1 MAKRTTYNQ
10 LDKAV
15 LKNSGAAASLMA
27 TMRGERKMFRFDS
40 VDAAAV
46 FMARELDYVKSKS
59 YDKLYPQFT
68 ALNTFPVNS
77 DTNPGAESITF
88 YTYDMEGFA
97 KIIDNYSTDLPR
109 ADVNGVPHSVPV
121 KTLGVSYGYSNQEMR
136 ASRMS
141 GKSLDARKAESAR
154 FQIDNATNK
163 IAWAGDDANGLLG
176 VLSTGQNIPVMNL
189 TAGATSGAISW
200 EGKTA
205 DEIVADVT
213 AMYGQVSRTTMDVER
228 PDTLVLPTDVYTVLS
243 LKRLGD
249 TEATVLSY
257 IKDHA
262 PYLKE
267 IISAAELNI
276 NAFTTN
282 PYAEG
287 APGVADNA
295 GQAVALLFTND
306 PDKLEINIPMAYTQN
321 PAQPRNLETL
331 IPCETRVAGTIVF
344 YPLSALVV
352 VGV

>member
-1 MAKRTTYNQ
+1 MATRTKYNK

-15 LKNSGAAASLMA
+15 LKNSGAAATLMA
-27 TMRGERKMFRFDS
+27 TMNSERKMFRFDS

-46 FMARELDYVKSKS
+46 FMARELDFVKSKS
-59 YDKLYPQFT
+59 YDKQYPQFT
-68 ALNTFPVNS
+68 ALSTFPVNS
-77 DTNPGAESITF
+77 DANPGAESITF
-88 YTYDMEGFA
+88 YTYDMEGLA

-109 ADVNGVPHSVPV
+109 ADVNGTPHSVPV

-163 IAWAGDDANGLLG
+163 IAWAGDAKNGLLG
-176 VLSTGQNIPVMNL
+176 VLSTGQNIPVKTL
-189 TAGATSGAISW
+189 TAGATSGKIKW
-200 EGKTA
+200 IDKTA

-213 AMYGQVSRTTMDVER
+213 EMYAQVSRATKDVER
-228 PDTLVLPTDVYTVLS
+228 PDTLVLPTEVYTALS

-257 IKDHA
+257 IQDHA

-267 IISAAELNI
+267 IISAAELNSDSVE
-276 NAFTTN
+276 TN
-282 PYAEG
+282 PYAAG
-287 APGVADNA
+287 TN

-306 PDKLEINIPMAYTQN
+306 PDKIEVNIPMAYTQN

-331 IPCETRVAGTIVF
+331 IPCESRVAGTIVF
-344 YPLSALVV
+344 YPLSALIV

>member
-1 MAKRTTYNQ
+1 MAKRTYNR
-10 LDKAV
+10 LDKEV
-15 LKNSGAAASLMA
+15 LKNSGAAATLMA
-27 TMRGERKMFRFDS
+27 TMQGERKMFRFDS

-46 FMARELDYVKSKS
+46 FMAKELDYVKSKS

-68 ALNTFPVNS
+68 ALSIFPVNS
-77 DTNPGAESITF
+77 DANPGAESITF

-109 ADVNGVPHSVPV
+109 ADVNGTPHSVPV

-163 IAWAGDDANGLLG
+163 IAWCGDAKNGIMG
-176 VLSTGQNIPVMNL
+176 VLSSGQNIPVKSL
-189 TAGATSGAISW
+189 TAGATSGAVSW
-200 EGKTA
+200 LLKTA
-205 DEIVADVT
+205 DEIVADLISV
-213 AMYGQVSRTTMDVER
+213 YSQVSTATHDVER
-228 PDTLVLPTDVYTVLS
+228 PDTLVLPTDVYNALS

-249 TEATVLSY
+249 TEGTVLSY
-257 IKDHA
+257 IQAHA

-267 IISAAELNI
+267 IVSASELNK
-276 NAFTTN
+276 NSPETN

-287 APGVADNA
+287 APGVSPEA
-295 GQAVALLFTND
+295 GQAVAFLFTNSA
-306 PDKLEINIPMAYTQN
+306 DKLEINIPMAYTQN

-331 IPCETRVAGTIVF
+331 IPCESRVAGAIMF
-344 YPLSALVV
+344 YPLSAIII

>member
-1 MAKRTTYNQ
+1 MAKRNTYNQ

-15 LKNSGAAASLMA
+15 LKSSGAAATLMA

-68 ALNTFPVNS
+68 ALNVFPVNS
-77 DTNPGAESITF
+77 DANPGAESITF

-163 IAWAGDDANGLLG
+163 IAWAGDAANGILG
-176 VLSTGQNIPVMNL
+176 VLSAGQNIPVKTL
-189 TAGATSGAISW
+189 TAGASGSTTWAS
-200 EGKTA
+200 KTA

-213 AMYGQVSRTTMDVER
+213 AMYAQVSATTMDVER
-228 PDTLVLPTDVYTVLS
+228 PDTLVLPTEVYTVLS
-243 LKRLGD
+243 L
-249 TEATVLSY
+249 
-257 IKDHA
+257 
-262 PYLKE
+262 
-267 IISAAELNI
+267 N
-276 NAFTTN
+276 
-282 PYAEG
+282 
-287 APGVADNA
+287 
-295 GQAVALLFTND
+295 Q
-306 PDKLEINIPMAYTQN
+306 
-321 PAQPRNLETL
+321 
-331 IPCETRVAGTIVF
+331 
-344 YPLSALVV
+344 
-352 VGV
+352 

>member
-1 MAKRTTYNQ
+1 MAKRNYNQ

-15 LKNSGAAASLMA
+15 LKSSGAAATLMA
-27 TMRGERKMFRFDS
+27 TMQGERKMFRFDS

-77 DTNPGAESITF
+77 DANPGAESITF

-154 FQIDNATNK
+154 FQVDNATNK
-163 IAWAGDDANGLLG
+163 IAWAGDAKNGILG
-176 VLSTGQNIPVMNL
+176 VLSTGQNVPVKSL
-189 TAGATSGAISW
+189 TAGAGGATTWAS
-200 EGKTA
+200 KTA

-213 AMYGQVSRTTMDVER
+213 AMYAQVSKTTKDVER
-228 PDTLVLPTDVYTVLS
+228 PDTLVLPTEVYTVLS

-267 IISAAELNI
+267 IISAAELNSD
-276 NAFTTN
+276 AAETN

-287 APGVADNA
+287 APGVATNG

-306 PDKLEINIPMAYTQN
+306 PDKIEINIPMAYTQN

-331 IPCETRVAGTIVF
+331 IPCESRVAGTIVF
-344 YPLSALVV
+344 YPLSALIV

>member
-1 MAKRTTYNQ
+1 MAKRNTYNR

-15 LKNSGAAASLMA
+15 LKNSGAAATLMA
-27 TMRGERKMFRFDS
+27 SMNSERKMFRFDS

-68 ALNTFPVNS
+68 ALNIFPVNS
-77 DTNPGAESITF
+77 DANPGAESITF

-163 IAWAGDDANGLLG
+163 IAWAGDAANGLLG
-176 VLSTGQNIPVMNL
+176 VLSAGQNIPVKTL
-189 TAGATSGAISW
+189 TAGAAGSTTWAS
-200 EGKTA
+200 KTA

-213 AMYGQVSRTTMDVER
+213 AMYAQVSASTMDVER
-228 PDTLVLPTDVYTVLS
+228 PDTLVLPTEVYTVLS

-267 IISAAELNI
+267 IVSAAELNS
-276 NAFTTN
+276 NAVGTN
-282 PYAEG
+282 PYA
-287 APGVADNA
+287 AASN
-295 GQAVALLFTND
+295 GQAVAFLFTND

-331 IPCETRVAGTIVF
+331 IPCESRVAGTIVF
-344 YPLSALVV
+344 YPLSALIVP
-352 VGV
+352 GV

>member
-1 MAKRTTYNQ
+1 MAKKTYNK

-15 LKNSGAAASLMA
+15 LMNSGAAATLMA
-27 TMRGERKMFRFDS
+27 TMRGERKAFRFDS

-46 FMARELDYVKSKS
+46 FMAQELDYVKSKS

-68 ALNTFPVNS
+68 ALNIFPVNS
-77 DTNPGAESITF
+77 DTNPGAEAITF

-163 IAWAGDDANGLLG
+163 IAWAGDAKNGIMG
-176 VLSTGQNIPVMNL
+176 VLSSGQNIPVKTL
-189 TAGATSGAISW
+189 TAGATSGAVNW
-200 EGKTA
+200 AGKTA

-213 AMYGQVSRTTMDVER
+213 AMYAQVTKATKDVER
-228 PDTLVLPTDVYTVLS
+228 PDTLVLPTEVYTVLA

-267 IISAAELNI
+267 IVSASELNSDSYE
-276 NAFTTN
+276 TN

-287 APGVADNA
+287 APGVATNA
-295 GQAVALLFTND
+295 GQAVAFLFTNS
-306 PDKLEINIPMAYTQN
+306 PDKMEINIPMAYTQN

-331 IPCETRVAGTIVF
+331 IPCESRVAGTIMF
-344 YPLSALVV
+344 YPLSALIV

>member
-1 MAKRTTYNQ
+1 MAKRNTYNQ

-15 LKNSGAAASLMA
+15 LKNSGAAATLMA
-27 TMRGERKMFRFDS
+27 TMQSERKMFRFDS

-68 ALNTFPVNS
+68 ALSIFPVNS
-77 DTNPGAESITF
+77 DANPGAESITF
-88 YTYDMEGFA
+88 NTYDMEGLA

-141 GKSLDARKAESAR
+141 GKSLDSRKAESAR

-163 IAWAGDDANGLLG
+163 IAWAGDVKNGLLG
-176 VLSTGQNIPVMNL
+176 VLSNGQNIPVKTL
-189 TAGATSGAISW
+189 TAGATSGQVSW
-200 EGKTA
+200 AGKTA

-213 AMYGQVSRTTMDVER
+213 AMYAQVSKTTKDVER

-257 IKDHA
+257 IQAHA
-262 PYLKE
+262 PYLKN
-267 IISAAELNI
+267 IVSASELN
-276 NAFTTN
+276 ADSVETN
-282 PYAEG
+282 PYA
-287 APGVADNA
+287 AAQN
-295 GQAVALLFTND
+295 GQAVAFLFTND

-331 IPCETRVAGTIVF
+331 IPCESRVAGTIVF
-344 YPLSALVV
+344 YPLSALIV

>member
-1 MAKRTTYNQ
+1 MAKRTYNP

-15 LKNSGAAASLMA
+15 LKSSGAAATLMA
-27 TMRGERKMFRFDS
+27 TMQSERKMFRFDS

-46 FMARELDYVKSKS
+46 FMAKELDYVKSKS

-68 ALNTFPVNS
+68 ALSIFPVNS
-77 DTNPGAESITF
+77 DANPGAESITF

-109 ADVNGVPHSVPV
+109 ADVNGTPHSVTV

-163 IAWAGDDANGLLG
+163 IAWSGDAKNGLMG
-176 VLSTGQNIPVMNL
+176 VLSTGQNIPILQL
-189 TAGATSGAISW
+189 TAGAGSGAVDW
-200 EGKTA
+200 ANKGA
-205 DEIVADVT
+205 DEIVYDVT
-213 AMYGQVSRTTMDVER
+213 AMYAQVSSTTKDVER

-257 IKDHA
+257 IKEHA

-267 IISAAELNI
+267 IISAAELNK
-276 NAFTTN
+276 TSPETN

-287 APGVADNA
+287 APGVGSGE
-295 GQAVALLFTND
+295 GQGVAFLFTNS
-306 PDKLEINIPMAYTQN
+306 PDKLEVNIPMAYTQN

-331 IPCETRVAGTIVF
+331 IPCESRVAGTIVF
-344 YPLSALVV
+344 YPLSALIVL
-352 VGV
+352 GV

>member
-1 MAKRTTYNQ
+1 MAKRNTYNQ

-15 LKNSGAAASLMA
+15 LKNSGAAATLMA
-27 TMRGERKMFRFDS
+27 TMQSERKMFRFDS

-46 FMARELDYVKSKS
+46 FMAKELDYVKSKS

-68 ALNTFPVNS
+68 ALSIFPVNS
-77 DTNPGAESITF
+77 DANPGAESITF
-88 YTYDMEGFA
+88 NTYDMEGLA

-141 GKSLDARKAESAR
+141 GKSLDSRKAESAR

-163 IAWAGDDANGLLG
+163 IAWAGDTKNGLLG
-176 VLSTGQNIPVMNL
+176 VLSTGQNIPVMTL
-189 TAGATSGAISW
+189 TAGTSGATTWAS
-200 EGKTA
+200 KTA

-213 AMYGQVSRTTMDVER
+213 AMYAQVSKTTKDVER

-267 IISAAELNI
+267 IISAAELNSD
-276 NAFTTN
+276 TPETN

-287 APGVADNA
+287 APGVATNA
-295 GQAVALLFTND
+295 GQAVAFLFTNN

-331 IPCETRVAGTIVF
+331 IPCESRVAGTIVF
-344 YPLSALVV
+344 YPLSALIV